1 MKTHTTSPIVTGA
14 SVLGV
19 KYIDGVLLVTDTLAS
34 YGSLAK
40 FTGVSKFRKITDST
54 IIGASGEYSDFQHIG
69 DALVEMADREIT
81 QNDGEL
87 TSPKSWNAYLCRLMH
102 NRRNKMNPLLNQIVL
117 GGFDKKTG
125 QSFLSYVDLY
135 GTTYSDDF
143 IATGYGA
150 HLAIPILRER
160 ATPEMSLEDAVELLR
175 HCMRILFYRDCRTTD
190 VIQLARVTVDGV
202 EISNVEKIDS
212 KWDYS
217 LWTTPTIQLGTM
229 LGASW

>member
-1 MKTHTTSPIVTGA
+1 MNHTTSPIVTGA

-19 KYIDGVLLVTDTLAS
+19 KYRDGVLLATDTLAS

-40 FTGVSKFRKITDST
+40 FTGVSKFRKVGDST

-69 DALVEMADREIT
+69 DALEEIVMQEWT
-81 QNDGEL
+81 QNDGETL
-87 TSPKSWNAYLCRLMH
+87 RPKNWNAYLCRMLH
-102 NRRNKMNPLLNQIVL
+102 NRRNKMNPLLNQIVV
-117 GGFDKKTG
+117 GGFDKATN
-125 QSFLSYVDLY
+125 QPFLSYVDLY
-135 GTTYSDDF
+135 GTTYEDDY

-150 HLAIPILRER
+150 HLAIPLMREQAR
-160 ATPEMSLEDAVELLR
+160 LDMSLEEAVELLR

-190 VIQLARVTVDGV
+190 RIQLARVTKDGV
-202 EISNVEKIDS
+202 EVSPIEKLET
-212 KWDYS
+212 KWDHQ

>member
-19 KYIDGVLLVTDTLAS
+19 KYRDGVLLVTDTLAS

-40 FTGVSKFRKITDST
+40 FTGVSKFRKVGQST
-54 IIGASGEYSDFQHIG
+54 IIGASGEYSDFQYIG
-69 DALVEMADREIT
+69 DSLDEIAEREWT
-81 QNDGEL
+81 QNDGEVL
-87 TSPKSWNAYLCRLMH
+87 TPKSWNAYLCRLLH

-117 GGFDKKTG
+117 GGVDPKSGETY
-125 QSFLSYVDLY
+125 LSYVDLY
-135 GTTYSDDF
+135 GTTFEDEY

-160 ATPEMSLEDAVELLR
+160 ARLDMGLEEAIELLK

-190 VIQLARVTVDGV
+190 RIQFARATREGV
-202 EISNVEKIDS
+202 EVSAMEKLDT
-212 KWDYS
+212 KWDHQ
-217 LWTTPTIQLGTM
+217 LWTTPTIQLSTM